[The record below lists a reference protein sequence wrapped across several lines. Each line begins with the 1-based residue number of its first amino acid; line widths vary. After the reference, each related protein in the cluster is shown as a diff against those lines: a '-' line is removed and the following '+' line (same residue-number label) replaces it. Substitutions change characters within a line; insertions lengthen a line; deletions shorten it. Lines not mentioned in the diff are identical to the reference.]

1 MATIVDLAKKTGF
14 STMTVSRAFNSPDKV
29 KAETRNA
36 ILAAAEEINFHPN
49 NVARSLARK
58 CTNIVF
64 VYIPEGLS
72 ATEQFTSQT
81 VTAIGE
87 RLGKHGYSFLLS
99 RKLPSGESFDGVIMM
114 GMSNDEEREIIGAKN
129 ISKPLVLYGNSDD
142 FASWVDVDNYSGEK
156 FAVEYL
162 LNKGHRNVCAI
173 GAPQNMHYA
182 EERLCAY
189 RDCMASAGISVSEDM
204 IAIGEANEE
213 GGYGCTLRLLKK
225 GAKPDA
231 IVCATDTM
239 AIGCLRALKENGL
252 RVPEDIAVVGFD
264 GFGHENVAN
273 PKLTTVKQPL
283 FEAGATLADTLI
295 GLMQGEEN
303 KRLKILPKLL
313 IGESA

>member
-1 MATIVDLAKKTGF
+1 
-14 STMTVSRAFNSPDKV
+14 MTVSRAINSPDKV
-29 KAETRNA
+29 KAETRNK
-36 ILAAAEEINFHPN
+36 ILSACEELNFHPN
-49 NVARSLARK
+49 NIARSLARK

-64 VYIPEGLS
+64 VYIPEGLL

-99 RKLPSGESFDGVIMM
+99 RKLPDSESFDGMIMM
-114 GMSNDEEREIIGAKN
+114 GISNDEERDIISAKN
-129 ISKPLVLYGNSDD
+129 ISKPVVLYGNSED

-156 FAVEYL
+156 YAVEYL
-162 LNKGHRNVCAI
+162 LDKGRRRICAI

-189 RDCMASAGISVSEDM
+189 KDCMQNAGIAVTEDM

-213 GGYGCTLRLLKK
+213 GGYNCATRLLNS
-225 GAKPDA
+225 GIEIDA

-239 AIGCLRALKENGL
+239 AIGCLRAIKERGL
-252 RVPEDIAVVGFD
+252 CVPNDIAVVGFD

-273 PKLTTVKQPL
+273 PTLTTVKQPL
-283 FEAGATLADTLI
+283 FEAGTMLADTLI

-303 KRLKILPKLL
+303 KRLKILPTLL
-313 IGESA
+313 TGESA